1 VWLIE
6 DGFGWWMLRKHVIS
20 DRAQD
25 AADARKIRMFNGL
38 KRSEYA
44 PNQGGPAVAIQQS
57 PAAPRAP
64 IDAASFGNHDLDIFS
79 TSEI

>member
-1 VWLIE
+1 MDVAE
-6 DGFGWWMLRKHVIS
+6 SRHTP

-25 AADARKIRMFNGL
+25 ATDARKIRMFNGL
-38 KRSEYA
+38 KRTEYA

-57 PAAPRAP
+57 PAAPGAP
-64 IDAASFGNHDLDIFS
+64 IDAASFGKQGFDIFS